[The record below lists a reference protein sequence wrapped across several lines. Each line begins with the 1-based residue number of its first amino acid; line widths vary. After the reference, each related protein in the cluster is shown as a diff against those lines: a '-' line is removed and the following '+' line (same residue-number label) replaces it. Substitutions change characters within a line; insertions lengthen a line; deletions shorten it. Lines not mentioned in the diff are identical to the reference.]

1 MLVEVAEEF
10 DVVDV
15 TVKLDVVDVVEIGG
29 VDVVDGG
36 VEDVDEF

>member
-1 MLVEVAEEF
+1 MEVAEEF